1 MSDTALPLRVLVADD
16 HPVFRGGMRQLLDT
30 QPLLTCVGE
39 AATGAE
45 AIELTRALRP
55 DVAVLDLHMPGVNG
69 VDAARA
75 ITRETADIGVLIL
88 TMLDDDESV
97 FAAMRAGARGYLL
110 KGSGP
115 AEVVHAIHA
124 VGSGA
129 AVFGPSI
136 ARRVLDD
143 FATPSS
149 ADAFAD
155 LTNREREIL
164 GMLAD
169 GHPNARIAERLHLSP
184 KTVRNHVSSIF
195 TKLHVADRAQAIV
208 RARDAGLGRKP
219 APPG

>member
-1 MSDTALPLRVLVADD
+1 MSDSAVPLRVLVADD
-16 HPVFRGGMRQLLDT
+16 HPVFRAGMRQLLDT
-30 QPLLTCVGE
+30 EPTLTCVAE
-39 AATGAE
+39 AAGGAE
-45 AIELTRALRP
+45 AIKLATALRP

-75 ITRETADIGVLIL
+75 ITGETAAVGVLML

-110 KGSGP
+110 KGAGP

-129 AVFGPSI
+129 AVFGQSI
-136 ARRVLDD
+136 AQRVLDY
-143 FATPSS
+143 FARPSPP
-149 ADAFAD
+149 DAFAD

-195 TKLHVADRAQAIV
+195 AKLHVADRAEAMLQA
-208 RARDAGLGRKP
+208 RRAGLGQP
-219 APPG
+219 

>member
-1 MSDTALPLRVLVADD
+1 MSDKAVPLRVLVADD
-16 HPVFRGGMRQLLDT
+16 HPLFRAGLRQLLDT
-30 QPLLTCVGE
+30 QPTLTCVAE
-39 AATGAE
+39 AANGAE
-45 AIELTRALRP
+45 AIELATALRP
-55 DVAVLDLHMPGVNG
+55 DVAVLDLHMPVVNG
-69 VDAARA
+69 VEAARA
-75 ITRETADIGVLIL
+75 ITREAAAVGVLML

-129 AVFGPSI
+129 AVLGPSI
-136 ARRVLDD
+136 AQRVLDY
-143 FATPSS
+143 FATPAST
-149 ADAFAD
+149 DEFAD

-169 GHPNARIAERLHLSP
+169 GHPNARIAERLHLST

-195 TKLHVADRAQAIV
+195 TKLHVADRAEAML
-208 RARDAGLGRKP
+208 RARRAGLGQP
-219 APPG
+219 

>member
-1 MSDTALPLRVLVADD
+1 MSDSAVPLRVLVADD
-16 HPVFRGGMRQLLDT
+16 HPVFRAGMRQLLDT
-30 QPLLTCVGE
+30 EPTLTCVAE
-39 AATGAE
+39 AAGGAE
-45 AIELTRALRP
+45 AIKLATALRP

-75 ITRETADIGVLIL
+75 ITREAPAIGVLML

-115 AEVVHAIHA
+115 AEVVNAIHA

-136 ARRVLDD
+136 AQRVLDY
-143 FATPSS
+143 FATPTST
-149 ADAFAD
+149 DAFAD

-195 TKLHVADRAQAIV
+195 TKLHVADRAEAML
-208 RARDAGLGRKP
+208 RARRAGLGQP
-219 APPG
+219 

>member
-1 MSDTALPLRVLVADD
+1 MSDNTVPLRVLVADD
-16 HPVFRGGMRQLLDT
+16 HPVFRAGMRQLLDT
-30 QPLLTCVGE
+30 QPTLTCVAE
-39 AATGAE
+39 AAGGAE
-45 AIELTRALRP
+45 AVELATALRP

-75 ITRETADIGVLIL
+75 ITSEATAGGVLML

-115 AEVVHAIHA
+115 AEIVHAIHTI
-124 VGSGA
+124 GSGA

-136 ARRVLDD
+136 AQRVLDY
-143 FATPSS
+143 FARPTPS
-149 ADAFAD
+149 DAFAV

-195 TKLHVADRAQAIV
+195 AKLHVADRAEAMLQA
-208 RARDAGLGRKP
+208 RRAGLGQP
-219 APPG
+219 

>member
-1 MSDTALPLRVLVADD
+1 MSDNPVPLRVLVADD
-16 HPVFRGGMRQLLDT
+16 HPMFRGGMRQLLDT
-30 QPLLTCVGE
+30 QPTLICVAE
-39 AATGAE
+39 AASGAE
-45 AIELTRALRP
+45 AVKLATALLP

-75 ITRETADIGVLIL
+75 ITREAPTIGVLML

-110 KGSGP
+110 KGAGP
-115 AEVVHAIHA
+115 TEVVHAIHA

-136 ARRVLDD
+136 AQRVLDY
-143 FATPSS
+143 FATP
-149 ADAFAD
+149 APTDAFAD

-164 GMLAD
+164 GLLAD

-195 TKLHVADRAQAIV
+195 AKLHVADRAEAMLQA
-208 RARDAGLGRKP
+208 RRAGLGQP
-219 APPG
+219 